1 MAEGQQKPPTLDYS
15 SSQYQYMKQK
25 VVSMEHDILFEL
37 GFELWRLSDLP
48 YRYMAGML
56 GLFDAH
62 PKREVIAQSAWVILA
77 DLYRT
82 IVCLYHP
89 PQVVATAA
97 VFIGIRRCGVS
108 FPDVPWWV
116 LGEAYLSIIR
126 EI

>member
-1 MAEGQQKPPTLDYS
+1 
-15 SSQYQYMKQK
+15 MKQK

-82 IVCLYHP
+82 IVCLYYP

-116 LGEAYLSIIR
+116 LGETYLSIIR